1 MNTTAA
7 SLLESRAMQ
16 HSNQES
22 FNNSTQKI
30 RLKYPNICDYTEE
43 SSIFLKKRNSSK

>member
-16 HSNQES
+16 HSNQEI
-22 FNNSTQKI
+22 FNNSRGNPKI
-30 RLKYPNICDYTEE
+30 IKKSIVKAFLLKI
-43 SSIFLKKRNSSK
+43 